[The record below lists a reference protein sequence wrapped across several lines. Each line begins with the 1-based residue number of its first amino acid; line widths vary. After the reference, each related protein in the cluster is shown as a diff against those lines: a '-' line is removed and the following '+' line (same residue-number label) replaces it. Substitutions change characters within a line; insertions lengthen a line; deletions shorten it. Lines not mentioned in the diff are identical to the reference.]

1 MLVCTDGDEENTTQG
16 STRRTRINSV
26 CVKDLITPTKSDY
39 ACAIIKVQD
48 YNDRDPQFL
57 ANLYNDTVTETAS
70 IGTTVTEVFAVD
82 RDKGANGHIMFLKKM
97 YMLKVSEAVHVG
109 DYLGVLEADDGIAVD
124 HTEVFEGGHF
134 RSTNG
139 WMEWVYNFGT
149 TLCTLMEWVYNFG
162 TTLCTLHY
170 LTLTNQV
177 RSERDNTRE
186 RRTREQE
193 EEENTQEKD
202 L

>member
-1 MLVCTDGDEENTTQG
+1 
-16 STRRTRINSV
+16 
-26 CVKDLITPTKSDY
+26 
-39 ACAIIKVQD
+39 
-48 YNDRDPQFL
+48 
-57 ANLYNDTVTETAS
+57 
-70 IGTTVTEVFAVD
+70 
-82 RDKGANGHIMFLKKM
+82 MFLLM
-97 YMLKVSEAVHVG
+97 RVLSSPSAYFG
-109 DYLGVLEADDGIAVD
+109 DWCRVPLLLEFLWLVIYLDPPPPTPHTDGIAVD

-139 WMEWVYNFGT
+139 WMEWVYNFGTTLCTLMEWVYNFGT